1 MVKLKYSGVRLLQN
15 DVPPKLGK
23 LTLTHVKIGDECVVF
38 EDELIRIAGSD
49 YTPKQWLELRRRI
62 DRALVS
68 RGLIEEVGP
77 PKAPW
82 EGHSSSF
89 LTNNTM
95 PILEHKH
102 GYFHSPPW
110 WLRWLYSAVVTKEK
124 YRGDSY

>member
-1 MVKLKYSGVRLLQN
+1 MVKLKYSGVCLLQN

-49 YTPKQWLELRRRI
+49 YTPKQWLELRSRI
-62 DRALVS
+62 DRVLVN

-82 EGHSSSF
+82 EGNSSSF

-95 PILEHKH
+95 AIVNHDRGK
-102 GYFHSPPW
+102 FQSAPW
-110 WLRWLYSAVVTKEK
+110 WLQWLYSAVVTKET
-124 YRGDSY
+124 YDND